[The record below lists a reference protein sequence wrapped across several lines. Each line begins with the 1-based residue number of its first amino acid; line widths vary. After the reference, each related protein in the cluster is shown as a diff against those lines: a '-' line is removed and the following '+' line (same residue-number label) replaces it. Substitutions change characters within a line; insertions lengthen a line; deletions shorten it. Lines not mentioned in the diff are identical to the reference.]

1 VLRAELT
8 RHGEHTHHIKAG
20 HAWATAE
27 LSILRERFEAIEVLR
42 ERNRALERRAASAD
56 ELGETVVRLE
66 GKVEA
71 GRTERVARCVSRFR
85 ISGVNL
91 TGSIRARN
99 AVLETPTT
107 TPVSITQSLSAF
119 TRNTRIFLKNM
130 VQAALCCASA
140 RRCSL
145 MLKLARRMPA
155 QLPIPSSRPLALRK
169 TARLGSSALLPLLS
183 GRSDS

>member
-1 VLRAELT
+1 M
-8 RHGEHTHHIKAG
+8 
-20 HAWATAE
+20 
-27 LSILRERFEAIEVLR
+27 
-42 ERNRALERRAASAD
+42 
-56 ELGETVVRLE
+56 RLE

-71 GRTERVARCVSRFR
+71 GRVEREARCVSRFR

-130 VQAALCCASA
+130 VQAVPRCASA